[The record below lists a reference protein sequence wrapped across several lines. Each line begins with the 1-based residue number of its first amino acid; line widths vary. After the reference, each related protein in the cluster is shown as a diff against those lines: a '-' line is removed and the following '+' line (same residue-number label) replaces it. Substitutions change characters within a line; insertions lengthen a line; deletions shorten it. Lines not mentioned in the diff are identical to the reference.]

1 MTDNTISAAAS
12 KPQLKTISLEMIS
25 TDLDVVLT
33 FVEAAARF
41 NDNLYRLAVSP
52 GATAQCFKPDAE
64 HAANMVGAI
73 RDRITDAKEQLD
85 AFIAEAPAGN
95 VRVERSAA

>member
-1 MTDNTISAAAS
+1 MIDVTTAAAAS
-12 KPQLKTISLEMIS
+12 KPQAKTVSLELIS

-41 NDNLYRLAVSP
+41 TDNIYRLAVSP
-52 GATAQCFKPDAE
+52 GASAQCMKPDAE

-73 RDRITDAKEQLD
+73 RHRVADAREQLD
-85 AFIAEAPAGN
+85 NFIEAAPAGN